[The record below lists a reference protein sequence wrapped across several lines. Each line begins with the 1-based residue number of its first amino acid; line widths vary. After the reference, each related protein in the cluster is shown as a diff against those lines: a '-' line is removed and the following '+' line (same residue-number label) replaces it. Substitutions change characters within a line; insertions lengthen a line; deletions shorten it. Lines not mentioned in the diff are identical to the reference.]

1 MLCVMTFNVGAFFAV
16 ITGLTIGNFY
26 VNPLRAKID
35 SGLMSLKNNQFK
47 SEETTIL
54 IKQEKNCCKEEDYSK
69 I

>member
-16 ITGLTIGNFY
+16 ITGLTIGNFI

-47 SEETTIL
+47 CEETTNL
-54 IKQEKNCCKEEDYSK
+54 I
-69 I
+69 